1 MPVLENDMTEKKPA
15 GLFPT
20 KLVAIAAVA
29 GIVAGAA
36 AVYVRETTSGNAVEA
51 ADAKQCEGSVAQAE
65 ALKPYLKGEIA
76 AMIPVSEP
84 TLIQGLNF
92 QDKGGVPMTMANF
105 ADKTVLINL
114 WATWCVPCREEM
126 PALNNLQKTAGGEAF
141 QVLAINIDTGDV
153 EKPQTF
159 LEETGVDALGLYR
172 DASMGVFNQLKRE
185 GLAFGL
191 PVTLLV
197 NGKGCL
203 LGSMNGPA
211 AWDGTDAKALVTAA
225 ATGS

>member
-1 MPVLENDMTEKKPA
+1 MTEKRRS

-36 AVYVRETTSGNAVEA
+36 AVYVRETMSGNAVET
-51 ADAKQCEGSVAQAE
+51 ADAAQCAGTVEKAE
-65 ALKPYLKGEIA
+65 ALKPYFSGDVA
-76 AMIPVSEP
+76 AMVPVSEP
-84 TLIQGLNF
+84 RLVEGLTF
-92 QDKGGVPMTMANF
+92 QDQSGAPMTMANF
-105 ADKTVLINL
+105 ANKTVLLNL

-126 PALNNLQKTAGGEAF
+126 PALNNLQKAVGNERF

-159 LEETGVDALGLYR
+159 LAETGVDALGLYR
-172 DASMGVFNQLKRE
+172 DASMGVFNTLKRQ

-197 NGKGCL
+197 DGKGCL
-203 LGSMNGPA
+203 LGNMNGPA
-211 AWDGTDAKALVTAA
+211 AWDGADAKALIAA
-225 ATGS
+225 ADGA

>member
-1 MPVLENDMTEKKPA
+1 MTEKKPA

-36 AVYVRETTSGNAVEA
+36 AVYVRETTSGNAVET
-51 ADAKQCEGSVAQAE
+51 ADASQCEGSVAQAE
-65 ALKPYLKGEIA
+65 ALKPYLKGEVA

-84 TLIQGLNF
+84 KLIQGLNF
-92 QDKGGVPMTMANF
+92 QDKAGTPMTMANF

-126 PALNNLQKTAGGEAF
+126 PALNNLQKAAGGEAF

-197 NGKGCL
+197 DGKGCL

-211 AWDGTDAKALVTAA
+211 VWDGADAKALVVAA
-225 ATGS
+225 ATGG

>member
-1 MPVLENDMTEKKPA
+1 MTEKKPT
-15 GLFPT
+15 GLFST

-36 AVYVRETTSGNAVEA
+36 AVYVRETMSGNAVET
-51 ADAKQCEGSVAQAE
+51 ADAAQCAGTVEKAE
-65 ALKPYLKGEIA
+65 ALKPYFSGDVA
-76 AMIPVSEP
+76 AMVPVSEP
-84 TLIQGLNF
+84 RLVEGLTF
-92 QDKGGVPMTMANF
+92 QDQSGAPMTMANF
-105 ADKTVLINL
+105 TNKTVLLNL

-126 PALNNLQKTAGGEAF
+126 PALNNLQKAVGNERF

-159 LEETGVDALGLYR
+159 LAETGVDALGLYR
-172 DASMGVFNQLKRE
+172 DASMGVFNTLKRQ

-197 NGKGCL
+197 DGKGCL
-203 LGSMNGPA
+203 LGNMNGPA
-211 AWDGTDAKALVTAA
+211 AWDGADAKALIAA
-225 ATGS
+225 ADGA

>member
-1 MPVLENDMTEKKPA
+1 MTEKRPER
-15 GLFPT
+15 LFPT

-36 AVYVRETTSGNAVEA
+36 AVYVKQTMSGNAVET
-51 ADAKQCEGSVAQAE
+51 ADAAQCEGSVARAE
-65 ALKPYLKGEIA
+65 TLAPYLQGDVA

-84 TLIQGLNF
+84 KLIQGLTF
-92 QDKGGVPMTMANF
+92 QDKAGAPMTMANF
-105 ADKTVLINL
+105 AGKTVLINL

-126 PALNNLQKTAGGEAF
+126 PALNNLQEAAGGDAF

-159 LEETGVDALGLYR
+159 LDETGVDQLGLYR

-197 NGKGCL
+197 DGKGCL

-211 AWDGTDAKALVTAA
+211 AWDGADAKALVTAA

>member
-1 MPVLENDMTEKKPA
+1 MTEKRRN
-15 GLFPT
+15 GLFST

-29 GIVAGAA
+29 GILAGAA
-36 AVYVRETTSGNAVEA
+36 AVYVRETMSGNAVET
-51 ADAKQCEGSVAQAE
+51 ADAAQCEGTVETAE
-65 ALKPYLKGEIA
+65 ALKDYFKGDVA

-84 TLIQGLNF
+84 KLIEGLTF
-92 QDKGGVPMTMANF
+92 QDKAGEPMTMANF

-126 PALNNLQKTAGGEAF
+126 PALNNLQKVAGSDGF

-197 NGKGCL
+197 DGKGCL
-203 LGSMNGPA
+203 LGNMNGPA
-211 AWDGTDAKALVTAA
+211 VWDGADAKALITAA
-225 ATGS
+225 ASVPPKS